1 MTRDH
6 GEEQLSFRPMGRGDV
21 PLLQAWLAQPHVAEW
36 WDDAVETIEGV
47 EAKYVARVEG
57 ANHVAPWVME
67 IEGTPI
73 GFVQW
78 YRVEDEAEWFPGV
91 EIPPGTVAID
101 LAIGDPDYIGRG
113 HGRRLILEFCHHVL
127 RPAAPDSPEVWI
139 DPNPRNERA
148 VRAYRAAGFVDT
160 GIDLPDLDAPGEVRR
175 LMRLTWAG
183 PTFR

>member
-1 MTRDH
+1 MTRDR
-6 GEEQLSFRPMGRGDV
+6 GDEQLSFRPMGREDL
-21 PLLQAWLAQPHVAEW
+21 PLLQAWMAQPHVAEW

-47 EAKYVARVEG
+47 EAKYAARVEG
-57 ANHVAPWVME
+57 VNHVAPWVME
-67 IEGTPI
+67 IEGTAI

-78 YRVEDEAEWFPGV
+78 YWVEDEASGSRAS
-91 EIPPGTVAID
+91 ILTGTVAID
-101 LAIGDPDYIGRG
+101 LAIGDADYIGQG

-127 RPAAPDSPEVWI
+127 RPAAPECPEVWI

-160 GIDLPDLDAPGEVRR
+160 GIDLPDLDDPGEVRR